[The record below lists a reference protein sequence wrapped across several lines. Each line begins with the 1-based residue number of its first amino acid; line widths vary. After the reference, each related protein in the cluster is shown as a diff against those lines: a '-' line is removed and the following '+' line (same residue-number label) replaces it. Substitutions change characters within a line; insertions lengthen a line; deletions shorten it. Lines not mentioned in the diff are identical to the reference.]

1 MQTQTAIKTAHQ
13 QVNTH
18 AHMRTQLSRKYQQ
31 KLQRLQASVN
41 SNVKAFFVFFWKN
54 KNKKQT
60 RNQKRNKSNHK
71 IQPNSPASSQPQ
83 KRR

>member
-18 AHMRTQLSRKYQQ
+18 AHTSTQLSRKYQQ

-41 SNVKAFFVFFWKN
+41 SNVKAFFFVFWEK
-54 KNKKQT
+54 
-60 RNQKRNKSNHK
+60 
-71 IQPNSPASSQPQ
+71 
-83 KRR
+83 